1 MTESQLVACTLT
13 GESFRDRLAWIGHL
27 TRDAL
32 RGHERA
38 DLTLTLRYAREAA
51 QRVQEMVRKER
62 ACCAFLT
69 FETREQCDEVWL
81 TVRAPEAARP
91 TADALFEPFLPHAS
105 F

>member
-1 MTESQLVACTLT
+1 MTESQPVACTLA
-13 GESFRDRLAWIGHL
+13 GDDFRGRLAWIGQL

-51 QRVQEMVRKER
+51 QHVREMVRKER

-69 FETREQCDEVWL
+69 FETCERGDEVWL
-81 TVRAPEAARP
+81 IVRAPEAARP
-91 TADALFEPFLPHAS
+91 TADTLFAIFTRQ
-105 F
+105 